1 MAEKNKIYTAADFER
16 YHSGTMPA
24 NEMHEL
30 EKAALE
36 DPFLADALEGY
47 AYTSSFKNDVAGLKE
62 RLNEKR
68 KKKKVFSISSFAQ
81 SGWWRIA
88 ALLIIIMG
96 AGYFFYRLNYKEK
109 ENILAKNVMK
119 PSLEKMDTTIL
130 LKNNSTKTNNN
141 VAFENRQLSND
152 EEKKKITL
160 SPLKSLTKN
169 QTFADNKNITMPSP
183 SVAERSNQDYSD
195 SIKFNLKSGKN
206 DKQALLQ
213 YSLKGKVT
221 DEKGNPLASATVK
234 NKSKNQATVTDT
246 AGRFLLPSAD
256 SNMTVIVSVIGYETK
271 KVTLQKDKEPVIAMN
286 KSNANFDAFA
296 VTSSVQNKKLMD
308 TTSVYQE
315 LNSKTAGIEIKKLPT
330 LSLANN
336 EKFNQYLNENT
347 QPVYDENNEKLKG
360 EVLLSF
366 TINKKG
372 RPHNIKIVKSSCKDC
387 ETEAIHLLENG
398 PDWIGEKQKKKT
410 VLITF

>member
-24 NEMHEL
+24 NEMYEL

-68 KKKKVFSISSFAQ
+68 KKKKGFSISLFAQ

-119 PSLEKMDTTIL
+119 PSIEKMDTITL
-130 LKNNSTKTNNN
+130 LKNDSIKTNNN
-141 VAFENRQLSND
+141 VAFEFHQSSNL
-152 EEKKKITL
+152 EEKKKNVL
-160 SPLKSLTKN
+160 SPIKSKAEKE
-169 QTFADNKNITMPSP
+169 TFAIDKNRMMSTL
-183 SVAERSNQDYSD
+183 SVAERSNQSSSD
-195 SIKFNLKSGKN
+195 SIKFNMKSGKI
-206 DKQALLQ
+206 DKNPSLQ
-213 YSLKGKVT
+213 YLLKGKVT
-221 DEKGNPLASATVK
+221 DINGKPLAFATVK
-234 NKSKNQATVTDT
+234 NKSEDEATLTDT

-256 SNMTVIVSVIGYETK
+256 SNTTAIVSVIGYETK
-271 KVTLQKDKEPVIAMN
+271 KVTLQKDKEPVVAMN
-286 KSNANFDAFA
+286 KSSGALEEVV
-296 VTSSVQNKKLMD
+296 VTGYGEKKKLKD
-308 TTSVYQE
+308 TTSVSQE
-315 LNSKTAGIEIKKLPT
+315 LNSKVSGMEIKNQPIST
-330 LSLANN
+330 LSNS
-336 EKFNQYLNENT
+336 EKFNEYLKENL
-347 QPVYDENNEKLKG
+347 QPVYDENNEQFTG

-372 RPHNIKIVKSSCKDC
+372 RPRNIKVVKSSCKDC
-387 ETEAIHLLENG
+387 ETEAIKLLENG
-398 PDWIGEKQKKKT
+398 PRWTIEKEKRKT
-410 VLITF
+410 VLIKF